1 MSSTES
7 YSDASSFV
15 SENEYISEYEEIS
28 DNTNIMEGSNT
39 AENFGISGDD
49 AAFACSDDP
58 VADEE
63 WTADYEEEIRQADIL
78 EEKMQKR
85 LNGTT
90 EINEWYNVY
99 YKHLFI

>member
-1 MSSTES
+1 MSSTGS

-39 AENFGISGDD
+39 AENSGVLGKD
-49 AAFACSDDP
+49 AAFASSDDP

-63 WTADYEEEIRQADIL
+63 WTANYEEEIRQADIL
-78 EEKMQKR
+78 
-85 LNGTT
+85 
-90 EINEWYNVY
+90 
-99 YKHLFI
+99 